1 MEEAREDAVSDL
13 IDVDGCKNVVVSDD
27 DGTSKDGG
35 DNGDNAVEL
44 LALHSIWF
52 IVEVLSV
59 SFNSLLSDL
68 SPPWIFFNSC

>member
-44 LALHSIWF
+44 LALHSI
-52 IVEVLSV
+52 
-59 SFNSLLSDL
+59 
-68 SPPWIFFNSC
+68 